1 VISGPVA
8 ICQCNRA
15 CSGRQD
21 LCSFRQVEIEGE
33 SHRVVVVR
41 RTTADALA
49 RIIKSGIPLHDRVQF
64 TGRPGQLVGMWFG
77 PSAGNRDGE
86 PKGENHRASGSN
98 DLAPPP
104 CHAVI

>member
-1 VISGPVA
+1 
-8 ICQCNRA
+8 
-15 CSGRQD
+15 
-21 LCSFRQVEIEGE
+21 
-33 SHRVVVVR
+33 
-41 RTTADALA
+41 
-49 RIIKSGIPLHDRVQF
+49 LHDRVQF